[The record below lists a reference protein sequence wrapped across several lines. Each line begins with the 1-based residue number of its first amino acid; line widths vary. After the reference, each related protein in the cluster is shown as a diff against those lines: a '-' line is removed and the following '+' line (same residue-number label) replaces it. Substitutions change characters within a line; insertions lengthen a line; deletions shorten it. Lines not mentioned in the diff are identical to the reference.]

1 MSWIQTHAGH
11 AFDLIEPAA
20 DSICI
25 EDISHALA
33 HLCRFAGHARVFYS
47 VAQHSVLVA
56 ERCAPEYARWGLL
69 HDATEAYIADLPRP
83 VKRLPGMEGYRL
95 LEARIA
101 RAVAHTFGLPGEDV
115 PAAVKVVDAR
125 MLATE
130 ARQLMGQPPR
140 PWSNAQP
147 PYEDLRIEPQP
158 PRLAREQFLSAFRR
172 LWPEPGGC
180 GRR

>member
-1 MSWIQTHAGH
+1 MSWIQTHSGN
-11 AFDLIEPAA
+11 AFDLADPAP

-25 EDISHALA
+25 EDIAHALS

-56 ERCAPEYARWGLL
+56 QKCAPRDARWGLL

-101 RAVAHTFGLPGEDV
+101 RAVARAFDLPGEDV
-115 PAAVKVVDAR
+115 PLAVKEVDAR

-130 ARQLMGQPPR
+130 AAQLMGEPPR
-140 PWSNAQP
+140 PWSDSLP
-147 PYEDLRIEPQP
+147 PYARLRIDPQP
-158 PRLAREQFLSAFRR
+158 PQRAKELFLSAFREF
-172 LWPEPGGC
+172 WP
-180 GRR
+180 